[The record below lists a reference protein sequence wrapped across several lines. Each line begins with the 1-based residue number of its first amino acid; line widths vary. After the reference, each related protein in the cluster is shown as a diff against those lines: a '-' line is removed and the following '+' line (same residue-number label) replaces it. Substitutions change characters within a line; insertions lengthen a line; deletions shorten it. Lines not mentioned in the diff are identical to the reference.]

1 LNTLMSRVLIAGI
14 AQEISSFN
22 PVPTE
27 YELFSI
33 QRDAEVLDFNR
44 NTSTAIAGAMDAF
57 DNRPELEYVA
67 SFAAKAVSAGPMSA
81 DCWSRL
87 SDEFLSSLR
96 PHVGAVDAIYL
107 ALHGSMA
114 GESELDPEG
123 WILEQVRELF
133 GAEIPVV
140 FSLDLHGILTGKM
153 MRNAEGVT
161 SYHTYPHVDLYDTG
175 TRAANLLLR
184 ILDGAAPVTV
194 RLRVP
199 AIVRGDELITETGS
213 FGEQISEI
221 KDLER
226 SGEIMAGG
234 FLIGNPFTD
243 VPELCSQV
251 FITTD
256 GNPEVGEEVA
266 LKLAQQF
273 WANRHK
279 MQTSLVSIEEAVTQA
294 FPLNG
299 PVIFTDA
306 ADAPSSGAPGDSNAL
321 IVALRNAD
329 YPHTVLAPI
338 TDPLAVSMAVE
349 AGIGG
354 TFTAKIGGS
363 MDPRFNPTELECKVK
378 LLADGNYVLESWG
391 VPQYSG
397 PTAVVTNGLITLV
410 ITSRPVS
417 LFDRSLFL
425 GHGLDP
431 QRFHSTV
438 VKSPH
443 CQPRFF
449 DDWAEVNF
457 NVDAPGSTSANLHS
471 LGHTICERP
480 IFPMEPDAEF
490 SPTVEIYGQQL

>member
-1 LNTLMSRVLIAGI
+1 MQRVLIAGI

-27 YELFSI
+27 YDLFSI

-44 NTSTAIAGAMDAF
+44 GTATAIAGAMDVF
-57 DNRPELEYVA
+57 DTRSEIEYVA
-67 SFAAKAVSAGPMSA
+67 AFAGKAVSAGPMSA

-87 SDEFLSSLR
+87 SAEFISSLR
-96 PHVGAVDAIYL
+96 PHVGTVDAIYL
-107 ALHGSMA
+107 ALHGSMG
-114 GESELDPEG
+114 GETELDPEG
-123 WILEQVRELF
+123 WVLEQVRELF
-133 GAEIPVV
+133 GTEIPIV
-140 FSLDLHGILTGKM
+140 FSLDLHGILTSKM
-153 MRNAEGVT
+153 MQHAQGVT
-161 SYHTYPHVDLYDTG
+161 SYHTYPHVDLHDTG
-175 TRAANLLLR
+175 IRAANLLLR
-184 ILDGAAPVTV
+184 ILDGAKPVTV

-199 AIVRGDELITETGS
+199 AIVRGNELITETGS
-213 FGEQISEI
+213 FGEQISKI
-221 KDLER
+221 KDMEQSNDIL
-226 SGEIMAGG
+226 AGG

-256 GNPEVGEEVA
+256 NNTGLAEEVA
-266 LKLAQQF
+266 VNLAQEF
-273 WANRHK
+273 WDNRHM
-279 MQTSLVSIEEAVTQA
+279 MQTSLVALDEAISQA
-294 FPLNG
+294 TAMSG

-321 IVALRNAD
+321 IAALKESD
-329 YPHTVLAPI
+329 YPHSVLAPI
-338 TDPLAVSMAVE
+338 TDPQAVSMAVE

-354 TFTAKIGGS
+354 TFTAKLGGS
-363 MDPRFNPTELECKVK
+363 MDPRFIPTEFECKVK
-378 LLADGNYVLESWG
+378 LLSDGNYTLESWG

-397 PTAVVTNGLITLV
+397 PTAVVTSGLFTLV
-410 ITSRPVS
+410 ITTRPVS

-431 QRFHSTV
+431 QRFHTTV

-471 LGHTICERP
+471 LGHTICARP
-480 IFPMEPDAEF
+480 IFPMEPETEF
-490 SPTVEIYGQQL
+490 VPNVEIYNG